1 MDKIEFAL
9 PQGVIVENDQKQAMV
24 VVDGKGQKKLK
35 SCKASKVVLWHFP
48 FVRGLQFLFLG
59 LAKYAKMFLE
69 AEVVC
74 GQPAKRKPISKW
86 WAGIAFVVAVLML
99 VCLLGYLPT
108 QIAFCLV
115 GAKGKSMVRNL
126 LVLAIKLA
134 LFFAL
139 LAALRVVPCV
149 NECFRFNRAIEKSKY
164 LQMKKKT
171 KRFVCKVD
179 NAPNFLNF
187 VVFVFLLH
195 LVVVTLW
202 GAGYGFWFNFA
213 LHIAIFLLCV
223 AVCYE
228 ILFYINKVPAFYFV
242 NFLTMWAVVGRPT
255 KTHTETVV
263 VAMTEMDLLQKGREF
278 MEDENKK
285 SFAVV
290 FSEVKGKLADAG
302 ITDKS
307 DAEWLIATVLGK
319 NRAEAKLVS
328 QISEKQYQDIIK
340 AAERRANGESLDNIF
355 GFAEFYGLRF
365 DVNKKVLT
373 PRMETELLVEQ
384 VLIAEKEYKNC
395 TILDLGTGSGAIAVT
410 IAKNCDAKV
419 MAIDVSK
426 AALATAEA
434 NAKKHDAKIDF
445 VCSNLFED
453 LKRRL
458 KFDII
463 VSNPP
468 YIPSAEIEKLDKN
481 VKECDP
487 ILALDG
493 GEDGLDFY
501 RTIISQAPNRL
512 NKNGQ
517 IFFEVGIGQA
527 KAVRKLLKDN
537 GFEETRI
544 IKDYNK
550 IERIVCGKYK

>member
-9 PQGVIVENDQKQAMV
+9 PQGVVVESEQKQAMV
-24 VVDGKGQKKLK
+24 VVDDKGQKKLK
-35 SCKASKVVLWHFP
+35 SCKTSKVVLWHFP
-48 FVRGLQFLFLG
+48 FVRGLQFLFFG
-59 LAKYAKMFLE
+59 LLKYARLFAISEKML
-69 AEVVC
+69 AHTNKKKNVSTLWTIV
-74 GQPAKRKPISKW
+74 
-86 WAGIAFVVAVLML
+86 AFCFAVL
-99 VCLLGYLPT
+99 VSVVVIGYLPS
-108 QIAFCLV
+108 QVAFWIV
-115 GAKGKSMVRNL
+115 GEKGRSFVRNL
-126 LVLAIKLA
+126 IVLGVKAI

-139 LAALRVVPCV
+139 LMFLRVVPSV
-149 NECFRFNRAIEKSKY
+149 NECFRFNRAIEKSKHI
-164 LQMKKKT
+164 QIKKKT
-171 KRFVCKVD
+171 KRLICKGD

-187 VVFVFLLH
+187 VVFVFLLDM
-195 LVVVTLW
+195 VVVTLW
-202 GAGYGFWFNFA
+202 GAGYGFWFNMM
-213 LHIAIFLLCV
+213 LRIAVFLLCV
-223 AVCYE
+223 AIGYE
-228 ILFYINKVPAFYFV
+228 ILFYANKVPVLYCV
-242 NFLTMWAVVGRPT
+242 NYATMWTVIERPT
-255 KTHTETVV
+255 KTHIETIV
-263 VAMTEMDLLQKGREF
+263 VAMTEIDLLQKGREF

-290 FSEVKGKLADAG
+290 FSEVKSKLADAG
-302 ITDKS
+302 VTDKS
-307 DAEWLIATVLGK
+307 DAEWLIATILGK

-328 QISEKQYQDIIK
+328 QITEKQYQEIIK

-384 VLIAEKEYKNC
+384 VLMAEKEYKNC
-395 TILDLGTGSGAIAVT
+395 SILDLGTGSGAIAIS

-419 MAIDVSK
+419 TAIDVSK

-453 LKRRL
+453 LKRRH

-501 RTIISQAPNRL
+501 RTIISQAPSRL
-512 NKNGQ
+512 NAKGQ
-517 IFFEVGIGQA
+517 IMFEVGIGQA